1 MISRNFFIAL
11 LALLLPVTVANA
23 QERFV
28 EGTHYE
34 SLPNPVPTSS
44 GDKIEVVEVFWY
56 GCPHCFK
63 LEPQVESW
71 LKRKPDNVE
80 FVRIPAVLGRKW
92 AAGAQAYY
100 TAVKLDM
107 IEELH
112 QTIFD
117 AIHVHN
123 KPMNTIDDIAAFFV
137 EHGVDQA
144 KFEKALKS
152 FEVQTNLRKSQEL
165 IRRYRLTGVPALI
178 VNGRYRTNNFQ
189 VVDFLVDKESGSS

>member
-1 MISRNFFIAL
+1 MSRRNILVAL
-11 LALLLPVTVANA
+11 LGLLLPFAIATA

-28 EGTHYE
+28 DGTHYE
-34 SLPNPVPTSS
+34 SLAEPVPTSS
-44 GDKIEVVEVFWY
+44 GDKIEVVEIFWY

-71 LKRKPDNVE
+71 LQRKPDNVE

-100 TAVKLDM
+100 TAVKLGM
-107 IEELH
+107 AEELH
-112 QTIFD
+112 QAMFD
-117 AIHVHN
+117 AIHVRN
-123 KPMNTIDDIAAFFV
+123 KPMNTIDEVAAFFN
-137 EHGVDQA
+137 EHGVDKA

-165 IRRYRLTGVPALI
+165 IRRYRITGVPALI

-189 VVDFLVDKESGSS
+189 VVDFLIDKENGSS